1 VRSDTHGEVV
11 NVLMDASNETRL
23 FSASVDEDAYIEL
36 VVFANGSRS
45 SRNGE
50 PTRGQVQQL
59 PQEE

>member
-45 SRNGE
+45 SGNGE
-50 PTRGQVQQL
+50 PTRGQLQQL
-59 PQEE
+59 LQEE